1 MTNHKPLGELSD
13 SEIAALVR
21 AQVAGK
27 RIQYADPRSLV
38 FVDIGSRPAWSPKL
52 VYRIAP
58 EPLIPDSINWE
69 HVAPEFKWMAR
80 DEDGR
85 AYMFRE
91 EPRLERNE
99 WVSSPAGSLAVSFA
113 SYRRGTVDWRD
124 SLVRRQS

>member
-1 MTNHKPLGELSD
+1 MTDHKPFGELSD
-13 SEIAALVR
+13 AEVGALFR
-21 AQVAGK
+21 AHLAGK
-27 RIQYADPRSLV
+27 SIEFYSGMAEDW
-38 FVDIGSRPAWSPKL
+38 RPVELPCWWHRTP
-52 VYRIAP
+52 YRIAP